1 MFWKAI
7 SILFRLIGLLDWAK
21 GAWYKHELW
30 KAQTAKTT
38 VLTDDDDTIDKR
50 LREKY
55 SRD

>member
-21 GAWYKHELW
+21 GAWDKHEQW
-30 KAQTAKTT
+30 KAQNAKTT